1 MTKIK
6 PPILIVDDNEVD
18 RYILK
23 RLIKEAKLELT
34 IFEKKDGQEALEFLE
49 NYEANR
55 KEYPDGFP
63 PILGSLYAPAHPIL
77 SYVTKS
83 FKVYPVPEP

>member
-23 RLIKEAKLELT
+23 RLIKEAKLDLT
-34 IFEKKDGQEALEFLE
+34 IFEKKMV
-49 NYEANR
+49 
-55 KEYPDGFP
+55 KK
-63 PILGSLYAPAHPIL
+63 H
-77 SYVTKS
+77 
-83 FKVYPVPEP
+83 